1 MSIQR
6 TEFLR
11 FIKLLADNDCLKH
24 VIVIGSWAEFIY
36 KETSMMPGFEP
47 NIKTLDVDFLIRN
60 MRRPSP
66 PKSIT
71 ALAKAEG
78 YLIDKDVINGTTKI
92 MDRSGL
98 EIEFLIGKIGAGEE
112 TAIDTNLGISA
123 QSLRHMQLLLKNAV
137 QVRYMG
143 MKLYVPLPEA
153 YALHKVII
161 NGQRGRK
168 QEKDRQA
175 VMNLWPYLNREILNE
190 LYEKLSKKE
199 KKVVDGFMQEQQLSI
214 E

>member
-1 MSIQR
+1 MSIQQ

-47 NIKTLDVDFLIRN
+47 KIKTLDVDFLIRN

-71 ALAKAEG
+71 AFAKAEG
-78 YLIDKDVINGTTKI
+78 YLIDKDVITGTIKI

-98 EIEFLIGKIGAGEE
+98 EIEFLNGNEAVCPAAG
-112 TAIDTNLGISA
+112 
-123 QSLRHMQLLLKNAV
+123 
-137 QVRYMG
+137 
-143 MKLYVPLPEA
+143 
-153 YALHKVII
+153 
-161 NGQRGRK
+161 
-168 QEKDRQA
+168 
-175 VMNLWPYLNREILNE
+175 
-190 LYEKLSKKE
+190 
-199 KKVVDGFMQEQQLSI
+199 SI
-214 E
+214 CAA